1 MEKDFGRRRKISPRK
16 ERERDGGGEG
26 VRGEAKVPSR
36 SNKNIY
42 IAFSSERPREGN
54 VVGRGGEWWSDR
66 RWTGIKQIIFPPR
79 GGNPLWHQ
87 SARAR

>member
-16 ERERDGGGEG
+16 EREGDGGGEG

-54 VVGRGGEWWSDR
+54 VVGRGE
-66 RWTGIKQIIFPPR
+66 
-79 GGNPLWHQ
+79 GGSGGVIDGGPELNK
-87 SARAR
+87 

>member
-16 ERERDGGGEG
+16 EREGDGGGEG

-42 IAFSSERPREGN
+42 IAFLSERPREGN
-54 VVGRGGEWWSDR
+54 VVGKGGGVGS
-66 RWTGIKQIIFPPR
+66 
-79 GGNPLWHQ
+79 GGVIDGGPELNK
-87 SARAR
+87 